1 MASKRKIEPTVPK
14 SDLSKRIRYYLDNN
28 KASNSSSSATK
39 ITPENIVDEVLNSPQ
54 IVSKV

>member
-1 MASKRKIEPTVPK
+1 MALKRKIEPTVPK
-14 SDLSKRIRYYLDNN
+14 SDLSKRIRYYLDN
-28 KASNSSSSATK
+28 KASTSSSSAP